1 MRSLRAAGRGL
12 NLIYPSVNR
21 CRARFSDLDAAG
33 FEAGHGTEYTFR
45 AKRRSY
51 RQRTA

>member
-33 FEAGHGTEYTFR
+33 FEAGHGTEYTFGAER
-45 AKRRSY
+45 KTNRHRIA
-51 RQRTA
+51 